1 MLVFI
6 VLLGL
11 SILSI
16 VLLGYALFSSVRH
29 VVHLKEELHT
39 AETALTNKTE
49 QTHALNAELAD
60 MKHKIERNIVS
71 DSLTGLAG
79 WQIFEDRLKQV
90 LKQSKRHNLTFAILF
105 LDLDDFKIINDV
117 LGLEAGDQ
125 LLKEVAERLQGA
137 VRQMD
142 TVSRFTGDEFVFIL
156 PQVSKPETSAYVAQ
170 RLLNTIAQP
179 FRIREQELFITA
191 SAGIAIYPNDGEDVS
206 MLLQNAESALHQAK
220 AHGDNNYQ
228 FYRREM
234 HMISRRE
241 LILTSALHGSE
252 VYKEFSLCYQPQ
264 VSILTKKIVC
274 METFLRWQ
282 HPDFGFI
289 SYDDFLRFSENTG
302 TIILIGEWIIRNACQ
317 QFLTWQSQGLH
328 PQKIAV
334 NVSLRQ
340 LENPHFAYN
349 VSRILQELELNPDYL
364 ILQISEMMLL
374 TKLGLIEK
382 TLHMLKKL
390 GVHIGVTDFGTG
402 NIALQHLRSFPLEYL
417 KLSNALITDIT
428 TNEEAKAIVKMVMA
442 LANTLQLQVII
453 DGVESEEQKILLKE
467 LGCDFMQGKI
477 FSPPLMANDFTV
489 AVEEKIGNCAQMS
502 RG

>member
-6 VLLGL
+6 ILLGL

-16 VLLGYALFSSVRH
+16 LLLGYGLFSNIRH
-29 VVHLKEELHT
+29 LSHLKEKLST
-39 AETALTNKTE
+39 AETALAKGIE
-49 QTHALNAELAD
+49 QERALNVELAD

-71 DSLTGLAG
+71 DSLTGLPG
-79 WQIFEDRLKQV
+79 WQIFEDRLKQII
-90 LKQSKRHNLTFAILF
+90 KQSKRHNLTFAILF

-117 LGLEAGDQ
+117 LGLEAGDE
-125 LLKEVAERLQGA
+125 LLKEAAERLQSS

-170 RLLNTIAQP
+170 RLLNAIAQP
-179 FRIREQELFITA
+179 FRIRDQELFITA
-191 SAGIAIYPNDGEDVS
+191 SIGIAIYPQDGEEIS

-241 LILTSALHGSE
+241 LILTSALHGAE
-252 VYKEFSLCYQPQ
+252 IYKEFSLCYQPQ
-264 VSILTKKIVC
+264 VNLEMKQIVC

-282 HPDFGFI
+282 HPDFGAI
-289 SYDDFLRFSENTG
+289 SSDDFLRFAENTG
-302 TIILIGEWIIRNACQ
+302 TILVIGEWILRNACQ
-317 QFLTWQSQGLH
+317 QFLTWQSLGLH
-328 PQKIAV
+328 PQKLVV
-334 NVSLRQ
+334 NVSLKQ

-349 VSRILQELELNPDYL
+349 VSHVLQELNLNPDHL

-382 TLHMLKKL
+382 TLHMLKQL

-402 NIALQHLRSFPLEYL
+402 NIALQHLRSFPLSYL
-417 KLSNALITDIT
+417 KLSSTLITDIT
-428 TNEEAKAIVKMVMA
+428 TNEETKAIMKMIIA
-442 LANTLQLQVII
+442 LADTLQLQVVV
-453 DGVESEEQKILLKE
+453 DGIENQEQKLLLKE
-467 LGCDFMQGKI
+467 LGCDLMQGNI
-477 FSPPLMANDFTV
+477 FSPPLLAEEFT
-489 AVEEKIGNCAQMS
+489 ALVEEKIVE
-502 RG
+502 RV

>member
-1 MLVFI
+1 MLVFVI
-6 VLLGL
+6 LLAL
-11 SILSI
+11 CLLSI
-16 VLLGYALFSSVRH
+16 VMLGYGLFANVRH
-29 VVHLKEELHT
+29 LSIIKEKLVT
-39 AETALTNKTE
+39 SETALAKGIE
-49 QTHALNAELAD
+49 QERALNVELAE

-71 DSLTGLAG
+71 DSLTGLPG

-90 LKQSKRHNLTFAILF
+90 LNQSKRHGLTFAILF

-125 LLKEVAERLQGA
+125 LLKEVAERLQA
-137 VRQMD
+137 SVRQMD

-170 RLLNTIAQP
+170 RLLNAITQP
-179 FRIREQELFITA
+179 FRIKDQELFITA
-191 SAGIAIYPNDGEDVS
+191 SAGIAIYPADGEEVS

-241 LILTSALHGSE
+241 LILSSALHNPDT
-252 VYKEFSLCYQPQ
+252 YKEFSLCYQPEL
-264 VSILTKKIVC
+264 SLETKQIIC

-282 HPDFGFI
+282 HPDFGLI
-289 SYDDFLRFSENTG
+289 STDDFLRFAENTG
-302 TIILIGEWIIRNACQ
+302 TILLIGEWILRNACE
-317 QFLTWQSQGLH
+317 QFITWQSMGVH

-349 VSRILQELELNPDYL
+349 VSRILQELNLNPDNL
-364 ILQISEMMLL
+364 ILQISEMLLL

-382 TLHMLKKL
+382 TLHTLKQL

-402 NIALQHLRSFPLEYL
+402 NISLQHLRSFPLDYL
-417 KLSNALITDIT
+417 KLSRELITDIT
-428 TNEEAKAIVKMVMA
+428 SNEETKAIVKMIIA
-442 LANTLQLQVII
+442 LADTLKLQVIV
-453 DGVESEEQKILLKE
+453 DGVENAEQKLLLKE
-467 LGCDFMQGKI
+467 LGCDLMQGNI
-477 FSPPLMANDFTV
+477 FSFPLLAEEFTAMV
-489 AVEEKIGNCAQMS
+489 AEKIVESA
-502 RG
+502 